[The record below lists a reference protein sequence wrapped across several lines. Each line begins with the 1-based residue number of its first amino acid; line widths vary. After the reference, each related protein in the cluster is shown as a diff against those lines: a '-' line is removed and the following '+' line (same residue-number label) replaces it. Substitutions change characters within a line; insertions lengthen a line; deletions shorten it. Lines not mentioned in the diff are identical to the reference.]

1 MSYMNEERLK
11 AVIIDDEP
19 AMCLGAE
26 RVLRDFVV
34 DIPDIETK
42 AAFSVKK
49 FCAGKDFIE
58 YLSKEKPDIILLDY
72 KLPDM
77 TGLDILQQVTS
88 QNVDAITI
96 MITAY
101 ATFETAVQATKLG
114 AYDFIAKPFTPDE
127 LRYSVRKATLH
138 LLLARHARKADEE
151 RRKVRFQFI
160 SVSSHELKAPLAAIE
175 GYLNILRKRYGK
187 ISEQDYEMMLNR
199 SLVRLDGMRKMIF
212 DLLDMTRIESG
223 EKKRNFE
230 KVNLADVARSSVEL
244 AGFEANPRG
253 IKILLDSPQTVE
265 VFADRGEMDIIL
277 NNLVTNAVKYNKDNG
292 AVNISIKEIDDKVQ
306 IKVAD
311 SGIGI
316 DPEDAKRLFSDFVR
330 IKNEQTINI
339 LGSGLG
345 LSTVKKLASLY
356 NGKVDLES
364 VPGTGSTF
372 TVELGSTI
380 LRPDQVNK

>member
-160 SVSSHELKAPLAAIE
+160 SVLSHELKAPLAAIE

>member
-1 MSYMNEERLK
+1 MIEERLK
-11 AVIIDDEP
+11 AVIIDDEQ

-34 DIPDIETK
+34 DISDIETK
-42 AAFSVKK
+42 ASFTVKK
-49 FCAGKDFIE
+49 FSLGKDFID

-77 TGLDILQQVTS
+77 TGLDILQQITT
-88 QNVDAITI
+88 QNLDAITI

-114 AYDFIAKPFTPDE
+114 AYDFIAKPFTPEE

-138 LLLARHARKADEE
+138 LLLARHARKSDEE

-160 SVSSHELKAPLAAIE
+160 SVLSHELKAPLAAIE

-199 SLVRLDGMRKMIF
+199 SLLRLDGMRKMIF

-230 KVNLADVARSSVEL
+230 KVNLVDVAKSSIEL
-244 AGFEANPRG
+244 AGFEATPRN
-253 IKILLDSPQTVE
+253 IKISFDAPPTVE

-277 NNLVTNAVKYNKDNG
+277 NNLLTNAVKYNKDNG
-292 AVNISIKEIDDKVQ
+292 TVDVSVKETNGKIQ

-311 SGIGI
+311 TGIGI
-316 DPEDAKRLFSDFVR
+316 EPEDAKRLFSDFVR

-356 NGKVDLES
+356 SGDVSLES
-364 VPGTGSTF
+364 TPGAGSTF
-372 TVELGSTI
+372 IVELGSTV
-380 LRPDQVNK
+380 LSPDQINK